1 MATPL
6 GDAIRIRS
14 SGETTSRRCDV
25 SMAPTAAD
33 GGALLASEAEA
44 SVKVCHAT
52 CVASHAAIIT
62 GYPSVSLP
70 TVMHKAS
77 RAAAMLTC
85 DTVSPASRSRV
96 YSAGRFPSRPMRAG
110 GGRCPMASV
119 PFSSTQSNHRPAS
132 PSSAA
137 DPPLLLSLLS
147 LVSLRHERD
156 SVAFGQSHQR
166 VARCTYADEV
176 DNRQEHYR
184 GAGSRGPWN
193 RART

>member
-33 GGALLASEAEA
+33 GAALLASEADA
-44 SVKVCHAT
+44 SVNVCHAT
-52 CVASHAAIIT
+52 CVACHAPINA
-62 GYPSVSLP
+62 GYPADGLP
-70 TVMHKAS
+70 DVMHMAS

-96 YSAGRFPSRPMRAG
+96 CSAGRFPSRPMRAG
-110 GGRCPMASV
+110 GGRCPMAIV

-137 DPPLLLSLLS
+137 DPPLLLSLFS
-147 LVSLRHERD
+147 LVSLRNEKA
-156 SVAFGQSHQR
+156 SVA
-166 VARCTYADEV
+166 
-176 DNRQEHYR
+176 
-184 GAGSRGPWN
+184 
-193 RART
+193 